1 IADRAGTIWREIT
14 QGEGYY
20 NRCDYKPTYEVSIDR
35 PVNYGDTEAI
45 DNLRYIISYLAKEE
59 QKHGHYH
66 YGASEVPPPSGLGRP
81 RTV

>member
-1 IADRAGTIWREIT
+1 MAGNNATRRLLQPLRIQT
-14 QGEGYY
+14 L
-20 NRCDYKPTYEVSIDR
+20 SIDR
-35 PVNYGDTEAI
+35 PVNYDDTEAI

-81 RTV
+81 RTL

>member
-1 IADRAGTIWREIT
+1 M
-14 QGEGYY
+14 
-20 NRCDYKPTYEVSIDR
+20 
-35 PVNYGDTEAI
+35 NYGDTEAI

-81 RTV
+81 RTL